1 MDSYKNLLTLL
12 RIFKNRPNHLSK
24 FLLENK
30 ALTDDFLKK
39 IENNDKLS
47 NINPSKI
54 GDGHFYFSNIS
65 EMKSYYTSLV
75 EDLDLMKTKRDRETL
90 KKDLQ
95 EMINKALLE
104 EDYEEAA
111 RIRDFMISNKLK

>member
-1 MDSYKNLLTLL
+1 MDKNKNLLILL

-24 FLLENK
+24 FLLDNK
-30 ALTDDFLKK
+30 AFTEDFLKK
-39 IENNDKLS
+39 IESNEKLS

-54 GDGHFYFSNIS
+54 GEDHFYFSNIS

-75 EDLDLMKTKRDRETL
+75 EDLDLMKSKKDRESL
-90 KKDLQ
+90 KHDLQ
-95 EMINKALLE
+95 LMIEKAILE
-104 EDYEEAA
+104 ENYEEAA